1 MSCTHLNLGPSRRYL
16 RLRVGAL
23 IAFASVLASCSTPA
37 PAPTVKRAV
46 RVTALARRDLDTA
59 TRYSAALEP
68 REKVDLSFKTA
79 GKLRSLAQ
87 VGEGDARR
95 TIQEGDVVR
104 RGQELAR
111 LDDDDYVSQAK
122 VAAAGVS
129 SAEAQIH
136 AADAALQQATAELA
150 RARALRDGA
159 AISQA
164 DLDRAQ
170 TAVRTARANL
180 EGARSQRLSR
190 SEQQALAR
198 GVVDDAAL
206 LSPID
211 GVVAR
216 RMVEVGSSVTP
227 GTVAFTVI
235 DPGQMRAVFGVPDV
249 HIGTLRLGDRVAIHL
264 DALPGKVLAGQIS
277 KIHPTA
283 DPQLR
288 SFAVEVSVANPDGDL
303 RAGMVATAAIARI
316 DRGAAPAEP
325 QGALLVPLAAV
336 VRPPRGQ
343 GFAVW
348 TLDPKTSKV
357 ALRPISPGDLSG
369 NDLIV
374 HAGLQVGDQVVTD
387 GAAWLYDGESVEV
400 VP

>member
-1 MSCTHLNLGPSRRYL
+1 MLL
-16 RLRVGAL
+16 L
-23 IAFASVLASCSTPA
+23 IAGCSAPA
-37 PAPTVKRAV
+37 PAPSVKRAV
-46 RVTALARRDLDTA
+46 RVTTIARRDVDTA

-68 REKVDLSFKTA
+68 REKVDLTFKTA

-95 TIQEGDVVR
+95 PIQEGDVVR

-136 AADAALQQATAELA
+136 AAEAALQQASAEFA
-150 RARALRDGA
+150 RAKALRDGA

-164 DLDRAQ
+164 DLDRTQ

-235 DPGQMRAVFGVPDV
+235 DPGQMRAVFGVPDLHV
-249 HIGTLRLGDRVAIHL
+249 GALRLGDRVAIHL

-288 SFAVEVSVANPDGDL
+288 SFAVEVSVANADGDL
-303 RAGMVATAAIARI
+303 RAGMVATAAIAGAGQ
-316 DRGAAPAEP
+316 GAAAVGP

-348 TLDPKTSKV
+348 ALDPKTSKV

-369 NDLIV
+369 NELIV
-374 HAGLQVGDQVVTD
+374 HAGLKVGEQIVTD